1 MTTGRAN
8 RPSQWDKGIMATALK
23 DPRIQLSDQ
32 RLFREQCY
40 VDGQWIAA
48 DDGKT
53 IKVTDPANG
62 ETIGTVPSVG
72 VPETRRA
79 IEAAERALPAW
90 RAKTAKER
98 AAILRK
104 WFELVMANADD
115 LAFLMTREQGKPL
128 AEAKGEVGYGASFL
142 EWFAEEAK
150 RVYGDVIPQTVASR
164 RILVLKQPVGV
175 CAAITPWNFPNA
187 MIARK
192 VGPALAAGCT
202 MVVKPASATP
212 YSALAMAELAERAG
226 VPAGVF
232 SVVTGS
238 SGPIRVELCTNKTA
252 RKGSFTGSTEGG
264 KILLKQCADTVKRT
278 SMELGRHAPFIVFDD
293 ADLDK
298 AVEGAMACK
307 FRNAGQTCVCTNRIY
322 VQAGVYDAFAE
333 KFAAA
338 AGTLRVGPGT
348 AKDVTVGPLIDDA
361 AVAKAQE
368 HVDDARA
375 KGARVMI
382 GGKQHQLGGRF
393 FEPTILAN
401 CDGAMK
407 IAHEETFAPVAPL
420 FRFETEEEVIRL
432 ANDSDVGLAGYFFSR
447 DLGRVFRVAEA
458 LEVGLVGV
466 NDGVIS
472 VEVAPFGGVKES
484 GMGREGSKYGIEDYL
499 EIKYVSLGGI

>member
-1 MTTGRAN
+1 
-8 RPSQWDKGIMATALK
+8 MATALK

-32 RLFREQCY
+32 RLLRERCY
-40 VDGQWIAA
+40 VDGSWIGA
-48 DDGKT
+48 DSGKT

-62 ETIGTVPSVG
+62 EIVGSVPSVD
-72 VPETRRA
+72 VDETRRA
-79 IEAAERALPAW
+79 IDAAARALPAW
-90 RAKTAKER
+90 RATTAKER
-98 AAILRK
+98 SAILRR

-115 LAFLMTREQGKPL
+115 LAYLMTREQGKPL
-128 AEAKGEVGYGASFL
+128 AEAKGEVCYGASFL

-212 YSALAMAELAERAG
+212 FSALAMAELAERAG

-232 SVVTGS
+232 NVITGS
-238 SGPIRVELCTNKTA
+238 SGPIGTELCTNKTV
-252 RKGSFTGSTEGG
+252 RKVSFTGSTEVG

-278 SMELGRHAPFIVFDD
+278 SMELGGLAPFIVFDD
-293 ADLDK
+293 ADIDK
-298 AVEGAMACK
+298 AVEGAIACK
-307 FRNAGQTCVCTNRIY
+307 FRNCGQTCVCTNRIY
-322 VQAGVYDAFAE
+322 VQSGVYDEFAR
-333 KFAAA
+333 KFATA
-338 AGTLRVGPGT
+338 AGKLKVGPGT
-348 AKDVTVGPLIDDA
+348 TKDVYIGPMIDA
-361 AVAKAQE
+361 QAVDKVEE
-368 HVDDARA
+368 HVSDATA
-375 KGARVMI
+375 KGASVML
-382 GGKQHQLGGRF
+382 GGKRHQLGGQF
-393 FEPTILAN
+393 FEPTVLAN
-401 CDGAMK
+401 CNESMK
-407 IAHEETFAPVAPL
+407 VAHEETFGPLAPL
-420 FRFETEEEVIRL
+420 FRFETEEDVIRQ
-432 ANDSDVGLAGYFFSR
+432 ANDADVGLAGYFYAR
-447 DLGRVFRVAEA
+447 DIGRIFRVAEA

-499 EIKYVSLGGI
+499 EIKYVSLGGIG

>member
-1 MTTGRAN
+1 
-8 RPSQWDKGIMATALK
+8 MATALK

-40 VDGQWIAA
+40 VDGQWIGA
-48 DDGKT
+48 DDGRT
-53 IKVTDPANG
+53 VKVTDPANG
-62 ETIGTVPSVG
+62 ELIGTVPSLG
-72 VPETRRA
+72 VAETRRA

-98 AAILRK
+98 AAVLRK

-115 LAFLMTREQGKPL
+115 LAYLMTREQGKPL
-128 AEAKGEVGYGASFL
+128 AEAKGEIGYGASFL

-150 RVYGDVIPQTVASR
+150 RIYGDVIPQTVASR
-164 RILVLKQPVGV
+164 RLLVLKQPVGV

-226 VPAGVF
+226 VPKGVF

-238 SGPIRVELCTNKTA
+238 SGPIGTELCTNKIV
-252 RKGSFTGSTEGG
+252 RKVSFTGSTAVG

-278 SMELGRHAPFIVFDD
+278 SMELGGHAPFIVFDD

-298 AVEGAMACK
+298 AVEGAIACK

-322 VQAGVYDAFAE
+322 VQAGVYDAFADR
-333 KFAAA
+333 FAAA
-338 AGTLRVGPGT
+338 AGKLRVGPGT

-361 AVAKAQE
+361 AIAKAVE
-368 HVDDARA
+368 HVEDATA
-375 KGARVMI
+375 KGAKVII

-393 FEPTILAN
+393 FEPTVLAN

-420 FRFETEEEVIRL
+420 FRFESEEEVIRL

>member
-1 MTTGRAN
+1 MPT
-8 RPSQWDKGIMATALK
+8 
-23 DPRIQLSDQ
+23 
-32 RLFREQCY
+32 
-40 VDGQWIAA
+40 
-48 DDGKT
+48 DGKT
-53 IKVTDPANG
+53 IKVTDPATG

-72 VPETRRA
+72 VAETRRA

-128 AEAKGEVGYGASFL
+128 AEAKGEVVYGASFL

-187 MIARK
+187 MITRK

-212 YSALAMAELAERAG
+212 VLGPGHGRARRAG
-226 VPAGVF
+226 RRAEG
-232 SVVTGS
+232 
-238 SGPIRVELCTNKTA
+238 RVQRDHRQLPGRSAPSCAPTRLV
-252 RKGSFTGSTEGG
+252 RKVSFTGSTEVG
-264 KILLKQCADTVKRT
+264 KILLKQCADTVKRV
-278 SMELGRHAPFIVFDD
+278 SMELGGLAPFIVFDD
-293 ADLDK
+293 ADLDQ
-298 AVEGAMACK
+298 AVEGAIACK
-307 FRNAGQTCVCTNRIY
+307 FRNCGQTCVCTNRIY

-338 AGTLRVGPGT
+338 AAKLQGRPRHRQGRVHRPDDRRQRRSRRSRSMSAT
-348 AKDVTVGPLIDDA
+348 PPPRVPTVLL
-361 AVAKAQE
+361 
-368 HVDDARA
+368 
-375 KGARVMI
+375 
-382 GGKQHQLGGRF
+382 GGKRHQLGGQF
-393 FEPTILAN
+393 FEPTVLAN
-401 CDGAMK
+401 CNEQ
-407 IAHEETFAPVAPL
+407 HEGRPRGDLRARWHRCSASRPRTD
-420 FRFETEEEVIRL
+420 VIRQ
-432 ANDSDVGLAGYFFSR
+432 ANDADVGLAGYFYAR
-447 DLGRVFRVAEA
+447 DIGRIFRVAEA

-484 GMGREGSKYGIEDYL
+484 GMGREGSKYGIEEYL
-499 EIKYVSLGGI
+499 EIKYVSLGGIG

>member
-1 MTTGRAN
+1 
-8 RPSQWDKGIMATALK
+8 MATALK
-23 DPRIQLSDQ
+23 DHRLQLGDPG
-32 RLFREQCY
+32 LVREQCY
-40 VDGQWIAA
+40 VDGTWIDA
-48 DDGKT
+48 DDRKT
-53 IKVTDPANG
+53 IKVTDPASG
-62 ETIGTVPSVG
+62 EVLGTVPSVG
-72 VPETRRA
+72 VAETRRA

-90 RAKTAKER
+90 RARTAKER
-98 AAILRK
+98 SAILRR
-104 WFELVMANADD
+104 WFDLVLANADD

-128 AEAKGEVGYGASFL
+128 AEAKGEIAYGASFL

-150 RVYGDVIPQTVASR
+150 RIYGDVIPQTVASR

-192 VGPALAAGCT
+192 VGPALATGCT

-232 SVVTGS
+232 SVVTGA
-238 SGPIRVELCTNKTA
+238 SGPIGTELCTNKTV
-252 RKGSFTGSTEGG
+252 RKVSFTGSTAVG

-278 SMELGRHAPFIVFDD
+278 SMELGGHAPFIVFDD

-298 AVEGAMACK
+298 AVEGAIACK

-338 AGTLRVGPGT
+338 AQKLRVGPGT

-361 AVAKAQE
+361 AVAKAKE
-368 HVDDARA
+368 HVDDAKA
-375 KGARVMI
+375 KGAKVVI
-382 GGKQHQLGGRF
+382 GGRTHELGGRF
-393 FEPTILAN
+393 FEPTILAD
-401 CDGAMK
+401 CDAAML

-420 FRFETEEEVIRL
+420 FRFESEAEVIAL
-432 ANDSDVGLAGYFFSR
+432 ANDSEVGLAGYFFSR
-447 DLGRVFRVAEA
+447 DLGRAFRVAEA

-472 VEVAPFGGVKES
+472 TEVAPFGGVKES

-499 EIKYVSLGGI
+499 EVKYVSLGGIA

>member
-1 MTTGRAN
+1 
-8 RPSQWDKGIMATALK
+8 MATALK

-40 VDGQWIAA
+40 VDGAWIDAE
-48 DDGKT
+48 DGRT

-72 VPETRRA
+72 VAETRRA
-79 IEAAERALPAW
+79 IEAAGRALPAW

-226 VPAGVF
+226 VPKGVF
-232 SVVTGS
+232 SVITGS
-238 SGPIRVELCTNKTA
+238 AGPIGTELCTNKTV
-252 RKGSFTGSTEGG
+252 RKVSFTGSTEVG
-264 KILLKQCADTVKRT
+264 KILLKQCADTVKRV
-278 SMELGRHAPFIVFDD
+278 SMELGGLAPFIVFDD
-293 ADLDK
+293 ADLDQ
-298 AVEGAMACK
+298 AVDGAIACK
-307 FRNAGQTCVCTNRIY
+307 FRNCRPDLRLHQSHLRPGGHLRRLRREVRRRRRQ
-322 VQAGVYDAFAE
+322 
-333 KFAAA
+333 A
-338 AGTLRVGPGT
+338 AGRPGHRQGRVHRP
-348 AKDVTVGPLIDDA
+348 DDRQTRCCK
-361 AVAKAQE
+361 VEE
-368 HVDDARA
+368 HVGDATA
-375 KGARVMI
+375 KGATVML
-382 GGKQHQLGGRF
+382 GGKRHQLGGQF
-393 FEPTILAN
+393 FEPTVLAN
-401 CDGAMK
+401 CDAGCRSRTRRPSARWPPVPLRERGRRRPPGQRRRGRPRRLLLRPRHRPHLPRRRGA
-407 IAHEETFAPVAPL
+407 
-420 FRFETEEEVIRL
+420 R
-432 ANDSDVGLAGYFFSR
+432 
-447 DLGRVFRVAEA
+447 GR
-458 LEVGLVGV
+458 
-466 NDGVIS
+466 
-472 VEVAPFGGVKES
+472 P
-484 GMGREGSKYGIEDYL
+484 GRRQ
-499 EIKYVSLGGI
+499 

>member
-1 MTTGRAN
+1 MK
-8 RPSQWDKGIMATALK
+8 WDKGTMATALK

-40 VDGQWIAA
+40 VDGKWISA

-62 ETIGTVPSVG
+62 EVIGTVPSVG
-72 VPETRRA
+72 VAETRRA

-232 SVVTGS
+232 SVITGS
-238 SGPIRVELCTNKTA
+238 AGPIGTELCTNKTV
-252 RKGSFTGSTEGG
+252 RKVSFTGSTEIG
-264 KILLKQCADTVKRT
+264 KILLKQCADTVKRV
-278 SMELGRHAPFIVFDD
+278 SMELGGLAPFIVFDD

-298 AVEGAMACK
+298 AVEGAIACK
-307 FRNAGQTCVCTNRIY
+307 FRNCGQTCVCTNRIY

-338 AGTLRVGPGT
+338 AAKLRVGPGT
-348 AKDVTVGPLIDDA
+348 AKDVFIGPMIDMNAVEKVEEHIGDA
-361 AVAKAQE
+361 T
-368 HVDDARA
+368 A
-375 KGARVMI
+375 KGASVML
-382 GGKQHQLGGRF
+382 GGKRHQLGGQF
-393 FEPTILAN
+393 FEPTVLAN
-401 CDGAMK
+401 CNEQMK
-407 IAHEETFAPVAPL
+407 VAHEETFGPLAPL
-420 FRFETEEEVIRL
+420 FRFETEEDVIRQ
-432 ANDSDVGLAGYFFSR
+432 ANAADVGLAGYFYAR
-447 DLGRVFRVAEA
+447 DIGRIFRVAEA

-499 EIKYVSLGGI
+499 EIKYVSLGGIG